1 MPARPG
7 RRCGLRKPDVS
18 DAQQLALT
26 LAGAVVGSSALTAFV
41 TLYFTRRKTDAETRS
56 IHADALTKH
65 AAAHKT
71 DSDANRT
78 DAETMQ
84 IYVAELRTSIAQWKL
99 AMSDWGECERGKREA
114 EAERDRLGALA
125 ESYRFQVEKLQE
137 VETDLRGQV
146 KDLLRA
152 KKA

>member
-1 MPARPG
+1 MSELA
-7 RRCGLRKPDVS
+7 K
-18 DAQQLALT
+18 LALT
-26 LAGAVVGSSALTAFV
+26 GILSGAFFTFLGVLV
-41 TLYFTRRKTDAETRS
+41 TLYFTRRKTDAEARS
-56 IHADALTKH
+56 IDADALTKH

-84 IYVAELRTSIAQWKL
+84 IYVAELRQSIAQWKA

-137 VETDLRGQV
+137 TETELRGR
-146 KDLLRA
+146 LREA
-152 KKA
+152 TR